1 MKKKILVIPIEIQSR
16 ELEGALLL
24 AHEAIEREW
33 IILIG
38 QKQKIF
44 PILSNI
50 KNSFFFVK
58 SIVPGEISLLKLIKK
73 NNNFLSSLDVEA
85 LITAN
90 INNSLKQRYNYE
102 TLNLADLIFFWGE
115 NHFNQFCKT
124 FEEIKNKNSK
134 KFIITGSPIIDV
146 VNLKKK
152 KLKKEN
158 CEKKILIIPSFG
170 FANSSYKI
178 KNINLALD
186 SMGEKNL
193 ISEFNQKKTI
203 SVNKEL
209 VDYLKL
215 NYESQNYAMRSF
227 KKLVIHLSKELK
239 NFNITIR
246 PHPMEK
252 KSDWYECKKHN
263 VRIDDETNLL
273 EQINTN
279 NTIIHFNSTVS
290 IQSVLMKKKTILFF
304 DLDKKF
310 KKVINPILKDIS
322 IISNSYNSLV
332 KLINDK
338 IENNNYNS
346 LNRYVKF
353 TKFEKNLNASK
364 LIIDELEKSK
374 ATKIKLANI
383 QSNFPNVFQYYISMF
398 LYELKNYIVIYI
410 LSFFPFLKKFSHGK
424 IIRQNKKSRADL
436 IKEKWPIIK
445 KEILKKKLDDL
456 VEMKN
461 EKNLNIKVQKYFEN
475 TFIIH
480 KE

>member
-1 MKKKILVIPIEIQSR
+1 L
-16 ELEGALLL
+16 
-24 AHEAIEREW
+24 
-33 IILIG
+33 
-38 QKQKIF
+38 
-44 PILSNI
+44 
-50 KNSFFFVK
+50 
-58 SIVPGEISLLKLIKK
+58 
-73 NNNFLSSLDVEA
+73 
-85 LITAN
+85 
-90 INNSLKQRYNYE
+90 
-102 TLNLADLIFFWGE
+102 
-115 NHFNQFCKT
+115 
-124 FEEIKNKNSK
+124 
-134 KFIITGSPIIDV
+134 
-146 VNLKKK
+146 
-152 KLKKEN
+152 
-158 CEKKILIIPSFG
+158 
-170 FANSSYKI
+170 
-178 KNINLALD
+178 
-186 SMGEKNL
+186 
-193 ISEFNQKKTI
+193 
-203 SVNKEL
+203 
-209 VDYLKL
+209 
-215 NYESQNYAMRSF
+215 
-227 KKLVIHLSKELK
+227 
-239 NFNITIR
+239 
-246 PHPMEK
+246 
-252 KSDWYECKKHN
+252 YECKKKN

-273 EQINTN
+273 EQINSN

-322 IISNSYNSLV
+322 IITNTYNSLV
-332 KLINDK
+332 KFINDK
-338 IENNNYNS
+338 IENNNYNN

-374 ATKIKLANI
+374 STEIKSANI
-383 QSNFPNVFQYYISMF
+383 KSNFPNVFQYYISMF